1 MKAQGISNRRDSQ
14 MASRKDDKDER
25 REEGEKLAQH
35 TMETSSRMT
44 DSVISKAAEF
54 GQRQQDQ
61 MRAMFSSSNGL
72 ADGANMDAVMQSSAR
87 LAKGMQDLSWEMMQY
102 TQQSLRLSLK
112 TANEMMTCRSV
123 ENMLEIQ
130 RDYMRESVDS
140 FLEESAKMLELS
152 TSVASQAVEPV
163 EENLPQQ

>member
-1 MKAQGISNRRDSQ
+1 MQDS
-14 MASRKDDKDER
+14 
-25 REEGEKLAQH
+25 
-35 TMETSSRMT
+35 METGSRMT
-44 DSVISKAAEF
+44 DSVISQAAEF
-54 GQRQQDQ
+54 SQRQQDQ
-61 MRAMFSSSNGL
+61 MRAMFGASNGL

-130 RDYMRESVDS
+130 RDYMRESVDT
-140 FLEESAKMLELS
+140 FLEESAKMLEMS
-152 TSVASQAVEPV
+152 TSVASQAVESSETKQPT
-163 EENLPQQ
+163 Q